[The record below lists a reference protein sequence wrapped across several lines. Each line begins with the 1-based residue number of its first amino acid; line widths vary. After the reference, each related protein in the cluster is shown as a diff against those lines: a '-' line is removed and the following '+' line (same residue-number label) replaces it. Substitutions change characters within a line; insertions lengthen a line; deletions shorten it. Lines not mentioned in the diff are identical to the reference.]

1 MKSYRVLTIRQPW
14 AHLIVEGCKTVENRS
29 WSTSYRGLM
38 LIHAGQARDDTVI
51 WQYGLDPDLLDYGAI
66 IGSVEL
72 VDIVDDHPS
81 EFFTGPRG
89 WVLKK
94 PRRLHPV
101 PMQGKLSLWETTL
114 PALRRRR

>member
-1 MKSYRVLTIRQPW
+1 MKSYRVLTVRQPW
-14 AHLIVEGCKTVENRS
+14 AHLIIEGIKPVENRS
-29 WSTSYRGLM
+29 WSTNHRGLM
-38 LIHAGQARDDTVI
+38 LIHVGRIRDNKLI
-51 WQYGLDPDLLDYGAI
+51 EQYGLDPDLLDYGSI

-94 PRRLHPV
+94 PQRIKPV
-101 PMQGKLSLWETTL
+101 PMQGRQSLWETTL
-114 PALRRRR
+114 PLLRRRR